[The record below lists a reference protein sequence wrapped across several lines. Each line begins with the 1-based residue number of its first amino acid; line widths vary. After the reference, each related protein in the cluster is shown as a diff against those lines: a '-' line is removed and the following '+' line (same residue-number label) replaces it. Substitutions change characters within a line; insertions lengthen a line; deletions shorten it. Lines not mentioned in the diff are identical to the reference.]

1 MLSME
6 KTLERAI
13 NFFPPACWD
22 LLLGQVLRGDRFV
35 GPWRPML
42 PAGPL
47 PGGML
52 SQITAQRAELS
63 RLTEVRSELG
73 ELGGGETIL
82 SLSSLELCLRLLLS
96 HRLACSLL
104 SDVIIILI
112 GPNENYTCRGKGI
125 TCVPPLNLVLSK
137 LQVTGKKDMCLSV
150 YTYLLCIT
158 VALIMTF
165 SPWMHLTRD
174 FLAALGIWGWKK
186 NCRGFWGLF
195 FPSWIDVKTKQATLE
210 A

>member
-1 MLSME
+1 MLRPTTRASAQRGRVCGSL
-6 KTLERAI
+6 KTHATSWS
-13 NFFPPACWD
+13 PPRWD
-22 LLLGQVLRGDRFV
+22 A
-35 GPWRPML
+35 L
-42 PAGPL
+42 PDNGAKGWAFWVDW
-47 PGGML
+47 
-52 SQITAQRAELS
+52 SQIQAWRTWR
-63 RLTEVRSELG
+63 
-73 ELGGGETIL
+73 GETIL

-125 TCVPPLNLVLSK
+125 TCVPHLNLVLPK

-165 SPWMHLTRD
+165 SPWMRLTRD

-186 NCRGFWGLF
+186 KLQGILGII
-195 FPSWIDVKTKQATLE
+195 FPFLNRC
-210 A
+210 

>member
-1 MLSME
+1 
-6 KTLERAI
+6 
-13 NFFPPACWD
+13 
-22 LLLGQVLRGDRFV
+22 
-35 GPWRPML
+35 ML

-165 SPWMHLTRD
+165 SP
-174 FLAALGIWGWKK
+174 
-186 NCRGFWGLF
+186 
-195 FPSWIDVKTKQATLE
+195 
-210 A
+210 